1 MEREESLAVRI
12 AYSLLKL
19 MVLLLNTVVTFVV
32 LEGMVLNSEYRFG
45 GLPDTRELRRESS
58 LHNALFIIPLCG
70 FVMATNLLPLTFK
83 AWMARKGLL
92 KYVTECVPDE
102 VIYHCE
108 GLSGRENNSK
118 LSAYLRKARDEY
130 GIGKDEARV
139 LEIWYSYFWDI
150 QHQKQYHK
158 GNDGEE
164 EALQPIQWDEE
175 TSKVLDWREKE
186 EADERERNKSPI
198 PEEILQKA
206 EETKKEIQNNK
217 KIRWL

>member
-45 GLPDTRELRRESS
+45 GLPSSRKLNNELS
-58 LHNALFIIPLCG
+58 LHGALFIIPLCG
-70 FVMATNLLPLTFK
+70 FVTATSLFPLTFK

-92 KYVTECVPDE
+92 KYVIECVPDE

-108 GLSGRENNSK
+108 GLSGRDNRKK
-118 LSAYLRKARDEY
+118 LSKYLRKARDEY

-139 LEIWYSYFWDI
+139 LEIWYTYFWDI
-150 QHQKQYHK
+150 QPEKRYHK
-158 GNDGEE
+158 GKNGEE

-175 TSKVLDWREKE
+175 TSEVLDWREKE
-186 EADERERNKSPI
+186 EEEERERNKSPI
-198 PEEILQKA
+198 PEEIRQKA